1 MFKLPQTYNYLGDT
15 SAALAARINNRCPG
29 CSPAT
34 TDGHGECI
42 GPSAPIPGENDGTGG
57 YGGGGNET
65 PFSPCYETPF
75 TVAYDWWYNSSR
87 YFTGIIM
94 QPSANMVWMAG
105 GDSGN
110 LVGVDLETGTVART
124 IDISTTLTDYYW
136 EVESFQGA
144 GIDTTTLYLSNF
156 QVSTKPLVVVDTI
169 NETVTEIMTDSPP
182 LYTTPVVID
191 SFNGFF
197 WMGVYP
203 GYGSLPVEIAAV
215 NQTTQVESHTI
226 PVTTGGGNP
235 TSLAID
241 TVNNRVWVT
250 NTLTN
255 KLMIYDATDG
265 TYVTQIAGLELTSR
279 LLCVHEKRW
288 MMAFTHYWTPAA
300 KNKIRI
306 YDVNTFALLTTI
318 TTINGQTFT
327 AGSTDFGYLASTDEI
342 LVACNQPD
350 IYGPQLIQAI
360 DGTTFAYNEQVTVD
374 PAFVTI
380 VGGTG
385 GDLNDSRMYI
395 VPGCNNIL
403 LQNIYVPG
411 DVNIDMY
418 LHRFSR

>member
-15 SAALAARINNRCPG
+15 SAALSSRINNRCPE

-34 TDGHGECI
+34 TEGHGECT
-42 GPSAPIPGENDGTGG
+42 GPSAPIPGVNDGTGG

-87 YFTGIIM
+87 YFEGVIM
-94 QPSANMVWMAG
+94 QPSANMVWLAG

-110 LVGVDLETGTVART
+110 LVGVDLETGTVTRT
-124 IDISTTLTDYYW
+124 IDVSTTLTDYYW
-136 EVESFQGA
+136 EIETMQGA
-144 GIDTTTLYLSNF
+144 GVDGASLYITNF
-156 QVSTKPLVVVDTI
+156 QTSSKPLARVDTLT
-169 NETVTEIMTDSPP
+169 ETVTEFLTDSPP
-182 LYTTPVVID
+182 LYKNPGIVD

-197 WMGVYP
+197 WMAVYP
-203 GYGSLPVEIAAV
+203 GIGAPTVAVAAIDQDSLVEAF
-215 NQTTQVESHTI
+215 TI

-235 TSLAID
+235 PYFTVD
-241 TVNNRVWVT
+241 TVNNRLWVT
-250 NTLTN
+250 DTLN
-255 KLMIYDATDG
+255 HKLMIYDATDG
-265 TYVTQIAGLELTSR
+265 SYVTQITGLELTSR
-279 LLCVHEKRW
+279 LLCVHDKRW
-288 MMAFTHYWTPAA
+288 MMAFTHYWDPAA

-306 YDVNTFALLTTI
+306 YDVNTFALLATI
-318 TTINGQTFT
+318 TTINGQTFS
-327 AGSTDFGYLASTDEI
+327 ADAVDFGYLASTDEI
-342 LVACNQPD
+342 LVACRQPNSSAA
-350 IYGPQLIQAI
+350 QLIQAI

-418 LHRFSR
+418 LHRFAR